1 MSRIMARL
9 KPVKISE
16 KSTNYFLKRFLIAF
30 KKEVLKLNT
39 LKQYQEAYLR
49 KTFPHALIYTK

>member
-16 KSTNYFLKRFLIAF
+16 KSTNYFLKRLLRVFN
-30 KKEVLKLNT
+30 KEALKLNT
-39 LKQYQEAYLR
+39 LKIIPMRHILKR
-49 KTFPHALIYTK
+49 HLPIP